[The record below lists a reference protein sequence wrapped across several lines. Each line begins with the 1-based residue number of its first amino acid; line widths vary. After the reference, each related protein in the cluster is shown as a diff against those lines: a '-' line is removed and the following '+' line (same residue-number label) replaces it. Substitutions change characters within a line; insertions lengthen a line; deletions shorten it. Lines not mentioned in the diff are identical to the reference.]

1 MKPGRRHPGLG
12 SAYRTV
18 GYPAAFTL
26 IELLAAIVVIA
37 VLAAL
42 LLSAVGQAKRLA
54 VAAHC
59 TSNLR
64 QLGLGT
70 QMYWDEHGGRCF
82 RYGGMATNGG
92 ADYWFGWLGNGA
104 EGGRAFDSRSGAIFP
119 YVGQGVLR
127 CPGLRDRVAGFKPKA
142 ERSVCSYGYNLN
154 LSSPP
159 GQPAVPSSGVMS
171 ETQTAL
177 FADAAQVN
185 TFQFP
190 ASPEHPLLEEF
201 YYISTREQT
210 VHFRHRSRA
219 QVVFMDGRVGREE
232 PVTDSLD
239 LRVPGQ
245 RVGRLPVSILGEE
258 PRRNGVP

>member
-1 MKPGRRHPGLG
+1 MRRGRRHPGIRG
-12 SAYRTV
+12 ADRTV
-18 GYPAAFTL
+18 GYPGAFTL
-26 IELLAAIVVIA
+26 IELLAVIAVIA

-42 LLSAVGQAKRLA
+42 LLSAVEKAKRWA

-104 EGGRAFDSRSGAIFP
+104 EGGRAFDSRSGAIFS
-119 YVGQGVLR
+119 YVGDGVIR
-127 CPGLRDRVAGFKPKA
+127 CPGLRDGVAGFKPKA

-154 LSSPP
+154 LSPPP
-159 GQPAVPSSGVMS
+159 GQPAVPSGGVMS
-171 ETQTAL
+171 GTQTVL

-201 YYISTREQT
+201 YYVSTREQT
-210 VHFRHRSRA
+210 VHFRHGSRA

-232 PVTDSLD
+232 PVTASLD

-245 RVGRLPVSILGEE
+245 RIGRLPTSILGEVS
-258 PRRNGVP
+258 RSN

>member
-1 MKPGRRHPGLG
+1 MKPGRRRPSSGGSDTNVGCPG
-12 SAYRTV
+12 
-18 GYPAAFTL
+18 AFTL
-26 IELLAAIVVIA
+26 VELLVAIGVIT

-42 LLSAVGQAKRLA
+42 LLSAIGQARRLA

-82 RYGGMATNGG
+82 RYGGQVTNGG

-119 YVGQGVLR
+119 YTRDGVLR
-127 CPGLRDRVAGFKPKA
+127 CPGLRDGVAGFKPKA
-142 ERSVCSYGYNLN
+142 KRSICSYGYNLN
-154 LSSPP
+154 LSPP
-159 GQPAVPSSGVMS
+159 AGQPAVQGSSVMS
-171 ETQTAL
+171 GTQTAL

-201 YYISTREQT
+201 YYVSTREQT

-232 PVTDSLD
+232 AEMSFLD

-245 RVGRLPVSILGEE
+245 RVGRLPTAILGEL
-258 PRRNGVP
+258 PRWSWAP